1 MHDDTQSVP
10 ALAASD
16 LAPAKITS
24 SQRVRSDE
32 LFRGASEIVIEH
44 NGRQYQLRITQ
55 NGKLIL
61 TA

>member
-1 MHDDTQSVP
+1 MHDESPPTPPRDERATDTGPQAGSCR
-10 ALAASD
+10 L
-16 LAPAKITS
+16 
-24 SQRVRSDE
+24 RSED
-32 LFRGASEIVIEH
+32 LFRGVSEVVIEH